1 MSLPEPAF
9 SRLEP
14 APGGD
19 DFALKAALAGVSSAF
34 ASLGR
39 VFFCVDSAFHVLHA
53 SSQLDRIVGEGA
65 AHQAEGH
72 PLGDLLGAELFGPEG
87 TLRRLLLAGEQR
99 EGWRTTLEI
108 PGSTPRPVSVTAAPF
123 CPEPGAVCDPRVAFV
138 VVLRP
143 AEEDQHMVGSP
154 FPGLIGRSPAMERI
168 FRLIENLEHS
178 EATVLLTGES
188 GTGKEVVARAI
199 HSHSLRRGGPLVAVN
214 CGALPGELLESE
226 LFGHVRG
233 AFTGAV
239 RDRAGRFEAAAGGT
253 LFLDEV
259 ADMPL
264 PLQVKLLRVL
274 QERTFERVGESRTR
288 KTDARIV
295 AATNADLRRAVQ
307 EGRFREDL
315 YYRLRVVPIE
325 MPPLRARRE
334 DIEPLATFLLA
345 RVGARQGRALRFSP
359 QVLRLLLRARL
370 ARQRPRARERAG
382 VRGGGVQGP
391 DDPPRGS
398 ARGGQRRVRGAAGA
412 PGHGAGSS
420 AERLQRDE
428 PGGRQGDRRGSDPGG
443 PGGLPL
449 APTQGRGNPRHQPD
463 HPVAADAGSG
473 PGLTRTKHAVSEDI
487 SFHETF

>member
-1 MSLPEPAF
+1 MGTSETVPFPRPNNPPEDT
-9 SRLEP
+9 E
-14 APGGD
+14 
-19 DFALKAALAGVSSAF
+19 ALNAALAGVSSAF

-39 VFFCVDSAFHVLHA
+39 VFFCVDSAFHVIHA
-53 SSQLDRIVGEGA
+53 SSQLDRMVGAGA
-65 AHQAEGH
+65 TRQAEGR
-72 PLGDLLGAELFGPEG
+72 PLQDMLGAELFGPEG
-87 TLRRLLLAGEQR
+87 TLRRLLLVGERR
-99 EGWRTTLEI
+99 EGWRSTLEV

-138 VVLRP
+138 IVLRP
-143 AEEDQHMVGSP
+143 VEEDQYATGSR
-154 FPGLIGRSPAMERI
+154 FPGLIGRSHAMERI
-168 FRLIENLEHS
+168 LGLIENLEHS

-199 HSHSLRRGGPLVAVN
+199 HSHSPRRAGPLVAVN

-239 RDRAGRFEAAAGGT
+239 RDRGGRFEAAAGGT

-259 ADMPL
+259 ADLPF

-288 KTDARIV
+288 KTDARII

-325 MPPLRARRE
+325 IPPLRARRE
-334 DIEPLATFLLA
+334 DIEPLATFLMA

-359 QVLRLLLRARL
+359 EVLRMLLEHDWPGNVRELENVLEFAVAVCKGQTIL
-370 ARQRPRARERAG
+370 PEDLPSEVSASYVDPYEETGRP
-382 VRGGGVQGP
+382 GP
-391 DDPPRGS
+391 DP
-398 ARGGQRRVRGAAGA
+398 GAAGNGREPA
-412 PGHGAGSS
+412 IEIDAARIRGALE
-420 AERLQRDE
+420 ACRW
-428 PGGRQGDRRGSDPGG
+428 RRHEAARALGISRTTLWRRMRAL
-443 PGGLPL
+443 GL
-449 APTQGRGNPRHQPD
+449 A
-463 HPVAADAGSG
+463 
-473 PGLTRTKHAVSEDI
+473 
-487 SFHETF
+487 

>member
-1 MSLPEPAF
+1 MSLPAPAF

-14 APGGD
+14 PPGQD
-19 DFALKAALAGVSSAF
+19 EFALKAALAGVSSAF

-99 EGWRTTLEI
+99 EGWRTTLEV

-154 FPGLIGRSPAMERI
+154 FPGLIGRSPAMEKI

-188 GTGKEVVARAI
+188 GTGKEVVVRAI

-288 KTDARIV
+288 KSDARIV

-334 DIEPLATFLLA
+334 DIEPVATFLQA
-345 RVGARQGRALRFSP
+345 WVGAQQGRALRFTP
-359 QVLRLLLRARL
+359 QVVRLLLEHDWTGKL
-370 ARQRPRARERAG
+370 RELENVLEFA
-382 VRGGGVQGP
+382 VAVCKDQTILP
-391 DDPPRGS
+391 DDLPGEVSAEYVEPEELQATAPVLPPNGS
-398 ARGGQRRVRGAAGA
+398 NGTSAGDVKEIDAARIRGALEACRWRRHKA
-412 PGHGAGSS
+412 
-420 AERLQRDE
+420 AEILGLSRTTLWRRMRDL
-428 PGGRQGDRRGSDPGG
+428 
-443 PGGLPL
+443 GL
-449 APTQGRGNPRHQPD
+449 A
-463 HPVAADAGSG
+463 
-473 PGLTRTKHAVSEDI
+473 
-487 SFHETF
+487 

>member
-1 MSLPEPAF
+1 MSSTEPA
-9 SRLEP
+9 SPPLQLG
-14 APGGD
+14 PGED
-19 DFALKAALAGVSSAF
+19 DEALRAALAGVASAF

-53 SSQLDRIVGEGA
+53 SSQLDRILGDGA
-65 AHQAEGH
+65 AGRAQRH
-72 PLGDLLGAELFGPEG
+72 PLGDLLGADLFGPEG
-87 TLRRLLLAGEQR
+87 TLRRLLLAGERR
-99 EGWRTTLEI
+99 EGWRSTLEV
-108 PGSTPRPVSVTAAPF
+108 PGSTPRAVSVTAAPF

-143 AEEDQHMVGSP
+143 AEEDQHVVESP
-154 FPGLIGRSPAMERI
+154 FPGLIGRSSAMERI

-199 HSHSLRRGGPLVAVN
+199 HSRSPRRGGPLVAVN

-226 LFGHVRG
+226 LFGHVKG

-239 RDRAGRFEAAAGGT
+239 RDRGGRFEAAAGGT

-259 ADMPL
+259 ADLPL

-288 KTDARIV
+288 RTDARII

-307 EGRFREDL
+307 EGRVREDL

-325 MPPLRARRE
+325 IPPLRTRRE
-334 DIEPLATFLLA
+334 DVEPLATFLLA

-359 QVLRLLLRARL
+359 EVLRLLLEHDWPGNVRELQNVLEFAVAVCKGQTIMPEDLPSEVSADDVEPASVAAAVVPLRARSNGTPGGSDTREIDA
-370 ARQRPRARERAG
+370 ARI
-382 VRGGGVQGP
+382 
-391 DDPPRGS
+391 
-398 ARGGQRRVRGAAGA
+398 RGALEACRWRRHKA
-412 PGHGAGSS
+412 
-420 AERLQRDE
+420 AEALGISRTTLWRRMRDL
-428 PGGRQGDRRGSDPGG
+428 
-443 PGGLPL
+443 GL
-449 APTQGRGNPRHQPD
+449 A
-463 HPVAADAGSG
+463 
-473 PGLTRTKHAVSEDI
+473 
-487 SFHETF
+487 